1 MWSLFYRRK
10 ERREREGESKGEKE
24 RREGKRKACEK
35 YLDYSMKLILLNHIK
50 QEHKSIGKF
59 QDAVRPTR
67 GCWNLEKNT
76 VYLMTLHQ
84 QSYIL
89 VQV

>member
-1 MWSLFYRRK
+1 M
-10 ERREREGESKGEKE
+10 SKGEKE

-59 QDAVRPTR
+59 QDAIRSTR
-67 GCWNLEKNT
+67 GCSNLEKNIFNDSAPT
-76 VYLMTLHQ
+76 ILHL
-84 QSYIL
+84 SASL
-89 VQV
+89 KVTGKTFSAA